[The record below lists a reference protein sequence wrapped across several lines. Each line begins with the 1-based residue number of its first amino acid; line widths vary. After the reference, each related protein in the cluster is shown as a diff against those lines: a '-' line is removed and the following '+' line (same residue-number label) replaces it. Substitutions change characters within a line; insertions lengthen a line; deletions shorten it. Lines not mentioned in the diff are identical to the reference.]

1 MRLTRPG
8 AQPASWTARPG
19 WRLLS
24 AAAACL
30 AVALTAAAAA
40 PQPGNAQH
48 PSGAIGGPQL
58 AGTGVIVNYPASAAK
73 PLLKIKA
80 SAWVVADADT
90 GQVLAA
96 RDPHGWYL
104 PASTLKMLTAITLMP
119 MLSPNATVVA
129 TRRAG
134 NAIPN
139 RVKLIPRNRYKVSD
153 L

>member
-1 MRLTRPG
+1 MRLTSPGGRP
-8 AQPASWTARPG
+8 PRRVTHPG

-40 PQPGNAQH
+40 PRPGNMRPGNVQH

-96 RDPHGWYL
+96 
-104 PASTLKMLTAITLMP
+104 ITLMP
-119 MLSPNATVVA
+119 VLSPNATVVA
-129 TRRAG
+129 T
-134 NAIPN
+134 
-139 RVKLIPRNRYKVSD
+139 
-153 L
+153 